1 MSKRGGTMRMYVK
14 GGVSLFLASLVW
26 TAPLVHAGETKER
39 AYTETHL
46 GTAVSPADAA
56 LFERYFGTEAE
67 PVAEAWDAEKLVQYA
82 SSWGR
87 NKAGKRVLR
96 ERLMLL
102 AENGST
108 MRKIFCERFESAPDK
123 RVNFTQQL
131 YHAIVPFVFAS
142 HLVDIV
148 DRDEETLSVD
158 WVLYNPQTRQIERT
172 EHKQWTRR
180 ELRGAQSD
188 ISDEEAEIFRHL
200 FPSHKWRR
208 TPPTWD
214 AAKRVVYSARGRTG
228 ARGAYA
234 LNGYLKHIAPDGRSC
249 RIAVKTLE
257 TKGAWI
263 CHDRPW
269 AHELSMVKPFVFVE
283 LKDRLRFYI
292 EQFHPQTGAY
302 SGTHTKEYDFRTLEL
317 LNDTRKPA
325 ASAN

>member
-1 MSKRGGTMRMYVK
+1 MKMYAKRLMGMY
-14 GGVSLFLASLVW
+14 LALLAW
-26 TAPLVHAGETKER
+26 ATPLAYAVAAKEY
-39 AYTETHL
+39 AYTETL
-46 GTAVSPADAA
+46 LCSAVSPADAA
-56 LFERYFGTEAE
+56 LFERYFGSEAE
-67 PVAEAWDAEKLVQYA
+67 PLAEAWDAENLVQYA
-82 SSWGR
+82 SSWER
-87 NKAGKRVLR
+87 NKAGKRVLS

-102 AENGST
+102 AEDGST
-108 MRKIFCERFESAPDK
+108 MRKIFCERFESAPDQ
-123 RVNFTQQL
+123 RVNFTQQV
-131 YHAIVPFVFAS
+131 YHAIAPFVFAS

-148 DRDEETLSVD
+148 DRNEETLSVD

-180 ELRGAQSD
+180 ELRGTQSD
-188 ISDEEAEIFRHL
+188 ISDAEAEFFRHL

-214 AAKRVVYSARGRTG
+214 ADKRVLYSARGRTG

-234 LNGYLKHIAPDGRSC
+234 LNGYIKHIAPDGRSC

-263 CHDRPW
+263 CHDRPR
-269 AHELSMVKPFVFVE
+269 AHELPMVKPFVFVE

-302 SGTHTKEYDFRTLEL
+302 LGTHTKEYDFRTLEL

-325 ASAN
+325 APVN

>member
-1 MSKRGGTMRMYVK
+1 MKMYAKRLMGMY
-14 GGVSLFLASLVW
+14 LALLAW
-26 TAPLVHAGETKER
+26 ATPLAYAVAAKEY
-39 AYTETHL
+39 AYTEAL
-46 GTAVSPADAA
+46 LCSAVSPADAA
-56 LFERYFGTEAE
+56 LFERYFGSEAE
-67 PVAEAWDAEKLVQYA
+67 PVAQSWDTEKLVQYS

-96 ERLMLL
+96 EHLMLL
-102 AENGST
+102 AADGST

-123 RVNFTQQL
+123 RVNFTEQV
-131 YHAIVPFVFAS
+131 YHAIAPFVFAS
-142 HLVDIV
+142 HLVGIV
-148 DRDEETLSVD
+148 DRDEETLYVD

-180 ELRGAQSD
+180 ELRGTQSA
-188 ISDEEAEIFRHL
+188 ISDAEAEFFRHL
-200 FPSHKWRR
+200 FPSHKRR
-208 TPPTWD
+208 HTPPTWD
-214 AAKRVVYSARGRTG
+214 ADKRVLYSARGRTG

-234 LNGYLKHIAPDGRSC
+234 LNGYIKHIAADGRSC

-269 AHELSMVKPFVFVE
+269 ARELPMVKPFVFVE
-283 LKDRLRFYI
+283 LKDRLCFYI

-302 SGTHTKEYDFRTLEL
+302 LGTHTKEYDFRTLEL

-325 ASAN
+325 APAN